1 MKNNVVILG
10 QESHQEMAAILA
22 AAFRHDPAFVR
33 LFKSTVPG
41 QDTHYRRFMTTWV
54 ENSFSE
60 GHTLLGV
67 NIAGRLV
74 GVVGLAGLDGTSV
87 RWSLREN
94 LPAMLKIV
102 FGLHI
107 GVGVSML
114 RATARPQSVPTGAC
128 ELSMLAVSPEFQGMG
143 VARDLLLAVQDL
155 AVKDAATPG
164 IYLYTTALAS
174 LHFYEH
180 RGYALLAQTKAAGV
194 DVYHLF
200 RTNEAHSSST
210 PLSQSPSGLAIR
222 RALL

>member
-1 MKNNVVILG
+1 VTNNVVILDKD
-10 QESHQEMAAILA
+10 SHKEMAAILA
-22 AAFRHDPAFVR
+22 AAFRRDPAFVR

-41 QDTHYRRFMTTWV
+41 QDTHYRRFMATWV

-67 NIAGRLV
+67 NIAGRLA

-87 RWSLREN
+87 RWSLREI

-114 RATARPQSVPTGAC
+114 RATARPQTIPTGAC

-143 VARDLLLAVQDL
+143 VARALLDAVHEL
-155 AVKDAATPG
+155 VAKDSAAPA

-174 LHFYEH
+174 LRFYEH
-180 RGYALLAQTKAAGV
+180 RGYRLLTETKAAGV
-194 DVYHLF
+194 AVYHLL
-200 RTNEAHSSST
+200 RTNDGPYT
-210 PLSQSPSGLAIR
+210 PSLPAGSEFTI
-222 RALL
+222 